1 MEVNKEEQV
10 DKETI
15 NNDKENNINEENNN
29 YIS

>member
-1 MEVNKEEQV
+1 MEDNKEEQV

>member
-1 MEVNKEEQV
+1 MEDNKEEQV
-10 DKETI
+10 DKEII